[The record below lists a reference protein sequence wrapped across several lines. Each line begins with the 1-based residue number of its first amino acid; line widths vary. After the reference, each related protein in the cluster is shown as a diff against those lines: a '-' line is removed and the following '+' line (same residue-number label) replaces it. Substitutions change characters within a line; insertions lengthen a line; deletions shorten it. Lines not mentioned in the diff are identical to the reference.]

1 MEWATQYTN
10 VTVQQKKV
18 VMQASMS
25 FLYSRNKPWVKKGG
39 NNFDIGMGAYHGA
52 QACEVVGLY
61 ILSKLVK
68 LPNFDAIL
76 YRDDGLGISSSA
88 PRQLEKLKQS
98 IIKVFN
104 NHNLDITIEVGLS
117 RVDYLDV
124 TLDLERELHR
134 PYRKPGDK
142 PLYVK
147 SWSNHPPGVLKNI
160 PSGINRRLCE
170 ISSNKEVFLEA
181 IPPYQDELDKCG
193 YKDKLVWMEEEEIQQ
208 KKKRTRSKK
217 VIWFNPPYSV
227 NIRTNVGKEFLNL
240 LDNHFPKRNTL
251 QEMLKQNTVKE
262 SYRC

>member
-1 MEWATQYTN
+1 M
-10 VTVQQKKV
+10 
-18 VMQASMS
+18 
-25 FLYSRNKPWVKKGG
+25 
-39 NNFDIGMGAYHGA
+39 
-52 QACEVVGLY
+52 
-61 ILSKLVK
+61 
-68 LPNFDAIL
+68 
-76 YRDDGLGISSSA
+76 
-88 PRQLEKLKQS
+88 
-98 IIKVFN
+98 
-104 NHNLDITIEVGLS
+104 
-117 RVDYLDV
+117 DYLDV

-181 IPPYQDELDKCG
+181 IPPYQAELDKCG

-227 NIRTNVGKEFLNL
+227 NIRTNVGKEFLDL
-240 LDNHFPKRNTL
+240 LDKHFPKGNPLHKILNR
-251 QEMLKQNTVKE
+251 NTVKV
-262 SYRC
+262 SYRCLPNMVQFHQEQKEL